1 MEIPAQG
8 HATTGDGGPGS
19 FSRDA
24 WTRNA
29 AAYEAIRVMPFN
41 AELAA
46 GTLPQDRFRHYIV
59 QDAHYLIGFGRALS
73 LAAAKAPEPDGIVQ
87 FARAAQ
93 DAIVVE
99 RALHGGFFRDYGIGP
114 ETFAATPQ
122 TPACDHYVCYL
133 LATAYAEPFEV
144 LCAALLPCFWIY
156 KAVGD
161 DIFARAAPA
170 NPYRAWIDTYAG
182 AEFATAVAAM
192 IAATDRAAG
201 AASPASLAR
210 MHRAFAQAT
219 RLEWMFWDSA
229 YRDASWPL

>member
-1 MEIPAQG
+1 MI
-8 HATTGDGGPGS
+8 GDGGVGA
-19 FSRDA
+19 FSREA
-24 WTRNA
+24 WARA
-29 AAYEAIRVMPFN
+29 AGTYEAIRTMPFN

-46 GTLPQDRFRHYIV
+46 GTLRQDRFRHYIV

-73 LAAAKAPEPDGIVQ
+73 LAAAKAPEPDAIVQ

-99 RALHGGFFRDYGIGP
+99 RALHGGFFSDYGIGP
-114 ETFAATPQ
+114 ETFAATPRS
-122 TPACDHYVCYL
+122 PVCDHYVCYL
-133 LATAYAEPFEV
+133 LATAYAEPYAV

-161 DIFARAAPA
+161 DIFGRAAPA

-182 AEFATAVAAM
+182 DEFAAAVAAM
-192 IAATDRAAG
+192 IAATDRAARDAG
-201 AASPASLAR
+201 PATGAR
-210 MHRAFAQAT
+210 MHQAFAQAT

>member
-1 MEIPAQG
+1 VTVQAIE
-8 HATTGDGGPGS
+8 GDGGQGS

-24 WTRNA
+24 WARSA
-29 AAYEAIRVMPFN
+29 AAYETIRSMPFN

-46 GTLPQDRFRHYIV
+46 GTLLQDRFRHYIV

-73 LAAAKAPEPDGIVQ
+73 LAAAKAPDPDAIVQ
-87 FARAAQ
+87 FSRAAQ

-114 ETFAATPQ
+114 ETFAATPL

-133 LATAYAEPFEV
+133 LATAYAEPFPV

-161 DIFARAAPA
+161 DIFARAAPD

-182 AEFATAVAAM
+182 TDFAEAVAAM
-192 IAATDRAAG
+192 IAATDRAASDAS
-201 AASPASLAR
+201 AADRTA
-210 MHRAFAQAT
+210 MHRAFARAT
-219 RLEWMFWDSA
+219 RLEYLFWDSA

>member
-1 MEIPAQG
+1 MRAD
-8 HATTGDGGPGS
+8 GDMT
-19 FSRDA
+19 FSGEA

-29 AAYEAIRVMPFN
+29 PAYETIRAMPFN
-41 AELAA
+41 ADLSA
-46 GTLPQDRFRHYIV
+46 GTLSPTKFRHYIV

-73 LAAAKAPEPDGIVQ
+73 LAAAKAPDPDGIVR
-87 FARAAQ
+87 FSRAAQ

-99 RALHGGFFRDYGIGP
+99 RALHGGFFRDYGIEA
-114 ETFAATPQ
+114 ETFAATPL
-122 TPACDHYVCYL
+122 TPACDHYVSYL

-161 DIFARAAPA
+161 DIFSRAGPD

-182 AEFATAVAAM
+182 AEFSAAVAAM
-192 IAATDRAAG
+192 IAATDAAACD
-201 AASPASLAR
+201 AAPRLRER

-219 RLEWMFWDSA
+219 RLEWLFWDSA
-229 YRDASWPL
+229 YREAAWPL

>member
-1 MEIPAQG
+1 MLD
-8 HATTGDGGPGS
+8 DGMGS
-19 FSRDA
+19 FSDA
-24 WTRNA
+24 AWSAGAT
-29 AAYEAIRVMPFN
+29 AYETIRTMPFN
-41 AELAA
+41 ADLAA
-46 GTLPQDRFRHYIV
+46 GTLTTRRFRHYIV

-73 LAAAKAPEPDGIVQ
+73 LAAAKAPDPDGIVR
-87 FARAAQ
+87 FSRAAQ

-114 ETFAATPQ
+114 ETFAATPL
-122 TPACDHYVCYL
+122 TPACDHYVSYL

-161 DIFARAAPA
+161 DIFARAQAG

-182 AEFATAVAAM
+182 EEFGTAVAGM
-192 IAATDRAAG
+192 IAATDAAARH
-201 AASPASLAR
+201 AAPRLQER
-210 MHRAFAQAT
+210 MHRAFAHAV

-229 YRDASWPL
+229 YREATWPL

>member
-1 MEIPAQG
+1 MPL
-8 HATTGDGGPGS
+8 TDGDGGPNA

-24 WTRNA
+24 WARNA
-29 AAYEAIRVMPFN
+29 GAYEIIRTMPFN

-46 GTLPQDRFRHYIV
+46 GTLRQDQFRHYIV

-73 LAAAKAPEPDGIVQ
+73 LAAAKAPDPDGIVQ
-87 FARAAQ
+87 FSRAAQ

-114 ETFAATPQ
+114 ETFAGTPL
-122 TPACDHYVCYL
+122 TPACHHYVSYL

-156 KAVGD
+156 KVVGD
-161 DIFARAAPA
+161 DIFARAVPD

-182 AEFATAVAAM
+182 EEFAEAVASM
-192 IAATDRAAG
+192 IAATDRAA
-201 AASPASLAR
+201 AQASPTTLAR
-210 MHRAFAQAT
+210 MHDAFTQAT
-219 RLEWMFWDSA
+219 RLEWLFWDSA

>member
-1 MEIPAQG
+1 M
-8 HATTGDGGPGS
+8 TGDGGPGS
-19 FSRDA
+19 FSREA

-29 AAYEAIRVMPFN
+29 AAYETIRLMPFN

-87 FARAAQ
+87 FSRAAQ

-114 ETFAATPQ
+114 ETFAATPL
-122 TPACDHYVCYL
+122 TPASDHYVCYL
-133 LATAYAEPFEV
+133 LATAYAEPFPV

-161 DIFARAAPA
+161 DIFARAVPD

-182 AEFATAVAAM
+182 EEFAEAVAAM
-192 IAATDRAAG
+192 IAATDQAAQ
-201 AASPASLAR
+201 AVSPGTRER
-210 MHRAFAQAT
+210 MHRAFTQAT

-229 YRDASWPL
+229 YRDATWPL